1 MSRFTYLV
9 LALSCALSYAT
20 YAQEPNSNQAP
31 TPPAATT
38 PNGQSSAPASDAA
51 APVGYSADATK
62 VPMNQVVITLKG
74 VCQPKA
80 PATTPPAG
88 CVSSLTREQF
98 EKMTKALQ
106 QPGKPPM
113 PPDVLRNFA
122 SQYSKLLVFADAAR
136 ELGLENDARVQEILQ
151 FARNQIL
158 TDALN
163 QHIVQEYSNLSD
175 KQIEDYYNQNPKKYV
190 EANLQRIMIPR
201 AVASDKPKPTD
212 AEQTAFAEKIRE
224 RWVAGEDPVKLQQE
238 VMNHAGLTTAPP
250 DVNVGGRRP
259 GTLPEAHEA
268 VFELKPGAISQVFSD
283 PGSSYIYKL
292 VSIRQV
298 PLSDVKASITS
309 TLQRQMITDKIQ
321 QIQSSA
327 TVDLNEAYF
336 GPEKAPSVQH
346 MVLNPKGSPG
356 AKPNSESAPPNSE
369 APPK

>member
-1 MSRFTYLV
+1 MLRHTYLV
-9 LALSCALSYAT
+9 LALSCALSCAAYT
-20 YAQEPNSNQAP
+20 QESNSSQTPA
-31 TPPAATT
+31 PPAAATA
-38 PNGQSSAPASDAA
+38 NDQSSAPASGTA
-51 APVGYSADATK
+51 APVGYATDATK
-62 VPMNQVVITLKG
+62 VPMNQKVITLKG

-113 PPDVLRNFA
+113 PADMLRNFA
-122 SQYSKLLVFADAAR
+122 SQYSKLLVFADTAR
-136 ELGLENDARVQEILQ
+136 ELGLENDPRVQEIVQ

-163 QHIVQEYSNLSD
+163 QHIVQEYSHLSD
-175 KQIEDYYNQNPKKYV
+175 QQIEDYYNQNPKKYV
-190 EANLQRIMIPR
+190 EGTLQRIMIPR
-201 AVASDKPKPTD
+201 NVASDKPKPTE
-212 AEQTAFAEKIRE
+212 AEDKAYSEKIRE
-224 RWVAGEDPVKLQQE
+224 RWVAGEDPVKLQKE
-238 VMNHAGLTTAPP
+238 VMDHAGLTTAPP
-250 DVNVGGRRP
+250 DVNVGPRRS

-268 VFELKPGAISQVFSD
+268 VFELKPGEISQVFAD

-298 PLSDVKASITS
+298 PLTDVKASITS

-321 QIQSSA
+321 QIQSAA
-327 TVDLNEAYF
+327 TVGLNEAYF
-336 GPEKAPSVQH
+336 GPEKAPTVQH
-346 MVLNPKGSPG
+346 MTINPKASAG